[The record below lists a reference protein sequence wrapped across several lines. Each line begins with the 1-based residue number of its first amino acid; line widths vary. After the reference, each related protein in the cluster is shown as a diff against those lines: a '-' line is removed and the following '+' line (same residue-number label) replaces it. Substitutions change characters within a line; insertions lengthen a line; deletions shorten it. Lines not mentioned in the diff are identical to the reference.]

1 MKAWSSTQAVLA
13 LSSAEA
19 ELYALV
25 KGSAVV
31 LGCMSLLQDLGQ
43 DTNGKVH
50 CDSSAALGI
59 VQRRGLGKL
68 RHLNVQYLWVQE
80 RVREADFAVQK
91 IDGEVNPA
99 DLMTKNLD
107 ETKMWRHLVKLDYF
121 QLGGRA
127 TSAPTMQA
135 MLAMLDGNGC
145 VHGGAQE
152 VEEMEIEEALR
163 ARGEETMRWQVG
175 DGLAVMVHDSARV
188 CLTTPLRVFRLAT
201 GTNVVIRQG
210 D

>member
-1 MKAWSSTQAVLA
+1 M
-13 LSSAEA
+13 
-19 ELYALV
+19 
-25 KGSAVV
+25 
-31 LGCMSLLQDLGQ
+31 
-43 DTNGKVH
+43 
-50 CDSSAALGI
+50 
-59 VQRRGLGKL
+59 
-68 RHLNVQYLWVQE
+68 NVQYLWVQE

-135 MLAMLDGNGC
+135 MLAMLDGSGC
-145 VHGGAQE
+145 VHGGAGGQWFGGHG
-152 VEEMEIEEALR
+152 
-163 ARGEETMRWQVG
+163 ARLGSSVLG
-175 DGLAVMVHDSARV
+175 NAFAS
-188 CLTTPLRVFRLAT
+188 FRLAA
-201 GTNVVIRQG
+201 GTDVVIRQG